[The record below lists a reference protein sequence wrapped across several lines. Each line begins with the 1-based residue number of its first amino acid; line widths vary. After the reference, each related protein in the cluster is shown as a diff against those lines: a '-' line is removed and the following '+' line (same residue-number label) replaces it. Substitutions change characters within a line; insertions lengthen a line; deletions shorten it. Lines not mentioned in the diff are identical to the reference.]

1 METLASS
8 YNVQNS
14 GLVKAKTPSLSG
26 FRAVVAS
33 SLVTAGITTGL
44 LGLLAD
50 SASASRWGCRSACTP
65 VVRVCRSACFPS
77 YARPTYFPRSY
88 HAYPTYYGVR

>member
-1 METLASS
+1 MEPLASS
-8 YNVQNS
+8 SSVQDDKPIQAKMPNHH
-14 GLVKAKTPSLSG
+14 GLRTM
-26 FRAVVAS
+26 AVS
-33 SLVTAGITTGL
+33 SLVVAGIAAGL

-50 SASASRWGCRSACTP
+50 SVAACGHRSTCVRT
-65 VVRVCRSACFPS
+65 VRVCRSACYPS